1 MYPRVTVS
9 FITHSTTNI
18 PLSAWAS
25 VAPANVSNPGRV
37 YGTYNNTFTGF
48 QLSPNS
54 STIVSPLDG
63 TNKLFGSTGYNG
75 YLTKRVYTGTSI
87 ADYAL
92 ITFQVNGNNL
102 DTLSIRFDDV
112 NYEYAPAFRLTNNQN
127 ANMIEILDNT
137 SANVTVDV
145 TSLGVTNG
153 GRITLTII
161 SWSALNRSVKV
172 TRIVGSSSSSPTSD
186 YYYYG
191 SSLIDFRGS
200 ENLMDSQ
207 LNLEPGICEQYADVR
222 LYDRNGF
229 LHSQAQAGLLQDD
242 AQIKLSMLG
251 TDVEKVLGTYLVS
264 DWNVDSNTSIIAVT
278 CRDPSYKFKH
288 INIDRAQIRT
298 RTVHELLTILFSNA
312 ANLSWQ
318 YLDAGT
324 QTRCQ
329 NIVIPDSWWLVSD
342 LYTML
347 TKICAVGMLRIFW
360 HIDKFYVGR
369 CV

>member
-1 MYPRVTVS
+1 MYPRITVS
-9 FITHSTTNI
+9 FVAHSTTSI
-18 PLSAWAS
+18 PLTSYTAID
-25 VAPANVSNPGRV
+25 PANVSNQSRV

-48 QLSPNS
+48 QLSPSS
-54 STIVSPLDG
+54 STVVSPLDG
-63 TNKLFGSTGYNG
+63 TNKLFSSTGYNG
-75 YLTKRVYTGTSI
+75 YLTQRVYTGSSI
-87 ADYAL
+87 ADYAK
-92 ITFQVNGNNL
+92 ITFTVNGNNL
-102 DTLSIRFDDV
+102 QTLSIRFDDV
-112 NYEYAPAFRLTNNQN
+112 NYEYAPAFRLTNSQN
-127 ANMIEILDNT
+127 ANTIEILDNV

-145 TSLGVTNG
+145 TSLGVTSG

-161 SWSALNRSVKV
+161 SWSTLNRSVKV
-172 TRIVGSSSSSPTSD
+172 SRITGSSSSSSASD

-229 LHSQAQAGLLQDD
+229 LHSQAQAGLLQQD

-251 TDVEKVLGTYLVS
+251 AGSEKVLGTYLVS

-298 RTVHELLTILFSNA
+298 RTVHELLTVLFSNA

-318 YLDAGT
+318 YLDADT

-329 NIVIPDSWWLVSD
+329 NIVVPNSWWLVSD

-360 HIDKFYVGR
+360 RIDKFYVGR